1 MCTSTQVSS
10 TLSAVLDSAHVDD
23 LRVALFGPFRLLAAE
38 RLLYQGEV
46 ALRLGSRALDILIV
60 LVERAGEVVSK
71 RDLIARVWPDVVV
84 DESSLRVQLVSL
96 RKALGDGQAGAR
108 YVTNVP
114 GRGYCFV
121 APVSRAATPGQ
132 LQATTEKP
140 VAASKP
146 VSGYDTQ
153 LPAQL
158 TRMVGRED
166 AVRTISSQLAGQ
178 RFVSIVG
185 PGGMGKTTVAVS
197 VSHVFVAE
205 FEVPACFVDLGA
217 LTTPE
222 LVAATIASA
231 LGVVVQS
238 ANPLPSLMAF
248 LQHRRLLLVIDCC
261 EHVVEATA
269 TLAERIFRDAPE
281 VHILATSREKL
292 RVEGEHVHRLMPLE
306 SPPNE
311 EGLTAAKALE
321 YSAVQLF
328 VERAAAGDNGFE
340 LSDGDASIVADICRK
355 LDGIA
360 LAIELVAGRV
370 DAYGIRGTAEFLNN
384 RFGLLWQSRRTA
396 LPRHQTL
403 NAMLDWSY
411 RLLTAFE
418 QTILCRLSL
427 FVGTFSLDA
436 ARSIAADVDVDEA
449 RVVDAVG
456 SLVAKSLASAEK
468 AGDATMRYR
477 LLDTTRAYV
486 SSKLAESGEMDVIAR
501 RHAIYFCQFLE
512 VADAADSTCRAT
524 HGLMGRVE
532 QLGNV
537 RAALEWSFSDRGD
550 RSVATALAAV
560 SAPLF
565 LELSLLSECQRW
577 TEHALAA
584 LDCASRGSRREMELQ
599 ASLGLSS
606 MFTTGNREE
615 VRSALTR
622 GLELAE
628 SLDEPYH
635 QLRLLG
641 GLNIFLTRIGDFRGA
656 LKVAQQSEIVA
667 KALAVPAASALA
679 DCMLGVA
686 HHLIGNQ
693 AIARAHC
700 ETAVVRAIASHRINM
715 IQFGCD
721 HRIRALVAL
730 ARTLWLQGYP
740 DQAVKVARQT
750 IHEADQFKHPVS
762 LSSALIWTSS
772 VFIWSGDWA
781 TAETII
787 ERLGAHAARHSLGP
801 CQAVSL
807 GLTGALSI
815 RRGNAQCGVQL
826 LRWCLEELYAGR
838 HHILTPVLASA
849 LAEGLMVLGNIKDA
863 VATIDNALARIVEN
877 GGSSETPEILRI
889 KGRILASAP
898 RSDPSEVKDSLLRSL
913 ESARQQSALG
923 WELRTATTLA
933 GLLSDQERRAE
944 AHDLLAGVYGRF
956 TEGFGTSDLK
966 KARRL
971 LVDLSRT
978 VD

>member
-1 MCTSTQVSS
+1 VNRSHDVR
-10 TLSAVLDSAHVDD
+10 DD
-23 LRVALFGPFRLLAAE
+23 EIALFGPFRLLAAE
-38 RLLYQGEV
+38 RLLYQGDV

-121 APVSRAATPGQ
+121 APVSRAATPAR
-132 LQATTEKP
+132 LQTITERP
-140 VAASKP
+140 IAASKP

-166 AVRTISSQLAGQ
+166 AVRIISSQLAGQ

-217 LTTPE
+217 LTTPD

-231 LGVVVQS
+231 LGVVVES

-248 LQHRRLLLVIDCC
+248 LRHRRLLLVLDCC
-261 EHVVEATA
+261 EHVVEVTA

-306 SPPNE
+306 SPPDE
-311 EGLTAAKALE
+311 EGLTAAKALA

-384 RFGLLWQSRRTA
+384 RFGLLWRSRRTA

-468 AGDATMRYR
+468 AGDATMCYR

-486 SSKLAESGEMDVIAR
+486 TSKLAESGEMDAAAR
-501 RHAIYFCQFLE
+501 RHAIYFCEFLE
-512 VADAADSTCRAT
+512 GANAADG
-524 HGLMGRVE
+524 HGLVE
-532 QLGNV
+532 CAQQLGNV
-537 RAALEWSFSDRGD
+537 RAALDWSFSDRGD
-550 RSVATALAAV
+550 PCVGTALVAA

-565 LELSLLSECQRW
+565 LQLSLLSECRRW
-577 TEHALAA
+577 TERALA
-584 LDCASRGSRREMELQ
+584 LIESASRGSRREMELQ
-599 ASLGLSS
+599 TSLGLSS

-628 SLDEPYH
+628 SLHEPYH

-667 KALAVPAASALA
+667 KALAVPAAAALA

-693 AIARAHC
+693 ASARAHC
-700 ETAVVRAIASHRINM
+700 ETAVVRTIASHRINM

-772 VFIWSGDWA
+772 VFIWSGDWT
-781 TAETII
+781 TAEAVI
-787 ERLGAHAARHSLGP
+787 ERLVAHTARHSLGP

-807 GLTGALSI
+807 GLMGKLSI

-863 VATIDNALARIVEN
+863 VATIDYALARVAEN

-898 RSDPSEVKDSLLRSL
+898 RSDPSEVNDWLLRSL

-933 GLLSDQERRAE
+933 RLLSDQERRTE

-956 TEGFGTSDLK
+956 TEGFDTSDLK

-971 LVDLSRT
+971 LGDLSRM

>member
-1 MCTSTQVSS
+1 MSTSTQVSS
-10 TLSAVLDSAHVDD
+10 TRSAVLDSAHVDD
-23 LRVALFGPFRLLAAE
+23 IRVALFGPFRLLAAE
-38 RLLYQGEV
+38 RLLYQGDV

-96 RKALGDGQAGAR
+96 RRALGDGQAGAR

-121 APVSRAATPGQ
+121 APVSRAATPGR
-132 LQATTEKP
+132 LQATAEQP
-140 VAASKP
+140 IAASKP

-166 AVRTISSQLAGQ
+166 AVRTISSQLACQ

-217 LTTPE
+217 LTTPD

-238 ANPLPSLMAF
+238 ANALPSLMAF
-248 LQHRRLLLVIDCC
+248 LLERRLLLVLDCC

-269 TLAERIFRDAPE
+269 TLAERIFRDAPQ

-292 RVEGEHVHRLMPLE
+292 RVEGEHVHRLTPLE
-306 SPPNE
+306 SPPDE

-403 NAMLDWSY
+403 KAMLDWSY

-418 QTILCRLSL
+418 QTVLCRLSL
-427 FVGTFSLDA
+427 FVGTFCLDA
-436 ARSIAADVDVDEA
+436 ARSIVADDDVDEA

-486 SSKLAESGEMDVIAR
+486 TEKLAESGEMDVIAR
-501 RHAIYFCQFLE
+501 RHVSYFCEFLE
-512 VADAADSTCRAT
+512 GANAADC
-524 HGLMGRVE
+524 HDLVE
-532 QLGNV
+532 CAQQLGNV
-537 RAALEWSFSDRGD
+537 RAALDWSFSDRGD
-550 RSVATALAAV
+550 PCVGTALVAA

-565 LELSLLSECQRW
+565 LQLSLLSECRRW
-577 TEHALAA
+577 TERAVTPIES
-584 LDCASRGSRREMELQ
+584 ASLGSRREMELQ

-615 VRSALTR
+615 VHSALTR
-622 GLELAE
+622 ALELAE
-628 SLDEPYH
+628 SLHEPYH

-667 KALAVPAASALA
+667 KALADPAAAALA

-693 AIARAHC
+693 ASARAHC

-730 ARTLWLQGYP
+730 ARTLWLQGFP

-750 IHEADQFKHPVS
+750 IHEADEFKHPVS

-772 VFIWSGDWA
+772 VFIWSGDWTA
-781 TAETII
+781 AETII
-787 ERLGAHAARHSLGP
+787 ERLAVHAARHSLGP

-807 GLTGALSI
+807 GLTGALLI
-815 RRGNAQCGVQL
+815 RRGSAQGGIQV
-826 LRWCLEELYAGR
+826 LRGCLEELYAGR

-849 LAEGLMVLGNIKDA
+849 MAEGLMVLGNFKDA
-863 VATIDNALARIVEN
+863 IATIDYALARVAEN

-889 KGRILASAP
+889 KGRVLASAP
-898 RSDPSEVKDSLLRSL
+898 QPDPSEVKDWLLRSL

-933 GLLSDQERRAE
+933 RLLSDQERRTE

-966 KARRL
+966 KAMRL
-971 LVDLSRT
+971 LDDLSRT